1 MNLARNLT
9 ENEEGITLVLENLPP
24 SDLLPLLGTALRAPS
39 SPDAAPHAAAALANL
54 ANGPPEV
61 QSAMCTTPGV
71 LSALASAL
79 SGSAGPGARAPAAGC
94 VLALAKGD
102 PRRRKEMTEAG
113 ILQALRGVVAWGV
126 APPVPTPVSAGAY
139 GTFGVGSPGSVGAGV
154 LHSALGG
161 RSMLGAGGGGA
172 GEEARD
178 IVQRAEMAL
187 QWLEHAEAHGR
198 GSALMGD

>member
-1 MNLARNLT
+1 MNCSHHFQSLTKYSYLTDSEPALHEQALNLARNLT

-79 SGSAGPGARAPAAGC
+79 SGSADPGACAPAAGG
-94 VLALAKGD
+94 VLALAKSE
-102 PRRRKEMTEAG
+102 PRRRKEMAEAG
-113 ILQALRGVVAWGV
+113 ILQALRGVIAWGV
-126 APPVPTPVSAGAY
+126 ASSVPTPVSAGAY
-139 GTFGVGSPGSVGAGV
+139 GLSAWGRQGVCKK
-154 LHSALGG
+154 
-161 RSMLGAGGGGA
+161 
-172 GEEARD
+172 
-178 IVQRAEMAL
+178 
-187 QWLEHAEAHGR
+187 
-198 GSALMGD
+198 

>member
-1 MNLARNLT
+1 
-9 ENEEGITLVLENLPP
+9 
-24 SDLLPLLGTALRAPS
+24 
-39 SPDAAPHAAAALANL
+39 
-54 ANGPPEV
+54 
-61 QSAMCTTPGV
+61 MCTTPGV
-71 LSALASAL
+71 LSALANAL

-102 PRRRKEMTEAG
+102 PRRRKKMEEAG
-113 ILQALRGVVAWGV
+113 ILKALHGVVAWGV
-126 APPVPTPVSAGAY
+126 APPVPTPVSAGPY
-139 GTFGVGSPGSVGAGV
+139 GAFGVGSPGSAGV